1 MQREGYI
8 EKIIYHNEENGYSVF
23 QVETAEGDEIF
34 VGNGLGISEG
44 FYISAEGEFVV
55 HPQYDLQF
63 KFESY
68 ELSVPGDIVGIE
80 RYLASGVIKGIGEVT
95 AGRIVSRFGEDSLR
109 IIEEEPERLAEIKGI
124 SLSKAQKIALS
135 YSENKESRDVLI
147 FLAGY
152 GISTTLAMKI
162 YKEYGAK
169 TFKVIKENPYRISE
183 DIEGIGF
190 KKADE
195 LAVRSGISLYSEE
208 RVRAAIV
215 YILNSVNQNGHMYY
229 PKDILINEAESL
241 LEGKG
246 DELFRDNIEN
256 ALISLSMERK
266 IFIEEIDNETAV
278 YSSWNHYVENESAYM
293 LGQLSLSDVD
303 SEENVARDVRSIE
316 KNSDIDLDDV
326 QREAVI
332 TAVTES
338 VSIITGGPGT
348 GKTTIISIIMK
359 YFLGQGK
366 TALLAAPTGRA
377 AKRITESTGYSAKTI
392 HRLLEFGGSSD
403 KDSERGRLKFG
414 RNENNPLECDVVI
427 IDEASMVDSVLFYSL
442 LKALPSDSRLVL
454 VGDTDQLPSVGA
466 GNVLKDMIGSGCFT
480 VIRLE
485 HIYRQDE
492 KSAIIT
498 NAHKIKTGEHIIIDN
513 KSSDFFFIPKRGS
526 AEIKKEV
533 IELVSDNLPKYLKIS
548 PLEVPVIAPMK
559 KYETG
564 VEELNRSLQK
574 SLNPPGRKKREKD
587 KNDVVF
593 RVGDKVMQTKNN
605 YNLEWKIFGD
615 TKKNIAIEEGI
626 GVFNGDMGIIADIDE
641 LNEEVTVEFDDGRV
655 CIYDYNS
662 IEELSHAFAIT
673 IHKSQGSEYKAVVI
687 PLLYGPP
694 KLFNRNL
701 IYTAVTRAKQMVV
714 LVGNVGL
721 VNKMIDNTEEQKRYT
736 GFLQKLKKLL

>member
-8 EKIIYHNEENGYSVF
+8 EKIIYHNPDNGYSVLE
-23 QVETAEGDEIF
+23 VETTEGTEIF

-44 FYISAEGEFVV
+44 FYITAEGEFVV

-63 KFESY
+63 KFENY
-68 ELSVPGDIVGIE
+68 ELSVPNDIIGIE
-80 RYLASGVIKGIGEVT
+80 RYLGSGIIKGIGEVT
-95 AGRIVSRFGEDSLR
+95 AGRIVSKFGEDSLR
-109 IIEEEPERLAEIKGI
+109 IIEDEPERLAEVKGI
-124 SLSKAQKIALS
+124 SLNKAQNIAIS
-135 YSENKESRDVLI
+135 YNENKESRDVLI
-147 FLAGY
+147 FLSGF
-152 GISTTLAMKI
+152 GISTTMAMKI
-162 YKEYGAK
+162 YKEYGSK
-169 TFKVIKENPYRISE
+169 TFGIIKENPYKITE

-195 LAVRSGISLYSEE
+195 LAVRSGISLFSDE

-215 YILNSVNQNGHMYY
+215 FILNNVNQDGHMYY
-229 PKDILINEAESL
+229 PKSILISEAIDL
-241 LEGKG
+241 LSGGGE
-246 DELFRDNIEN
+246 ELYEDIIEN
-256 ALISLSMERK
+256 ALITLSMERK
-266 IFIEEIDNETAV
+266 IYIEDIDGETAV

-293 LGQLSLSDVD
+293 LGQLSLTDVD
-303 SEENVARDVRSIE
+303 SPENIE
-316 KNSDIDLDDV
+316 KDIRDIEKTGDITLDDI
-326 QREAVI
+326 QRDAVL
-332 TAVTES
+332 TAVTGS
-338 VSIITGGPGT
+338 VAIITGGPGT

-359 YFLGQGK
+359 YFLNQGK
-366 TALLAAPTGRA
+366 EALLAAPTGRA
-377 AKRITESTGYSAKTI
+377 AKRITESTGYSARTI
-392 HRLLEFGGSSD
+392 HRLLEFGGASD
-403 KDSERGRLKFG
+403 KDSDRGRLQFG
-414 RNENNPLECDVVI
+414 RNESNPLECDAVI

-442 LKALPSDSRLVL
+442 LKALPVNSRLIL

-466 GNVLKDMIGSGCFT
+466 GNVLKDMIGSGCFP

-498 NAHKIKTGEHIIIDN
+498 NAHKIKTGEHITIDN
-513 KSSDFFFIPKRGS
+513 KSSDFFFIPKKGS
-526 AEIKKEV
+526 AEVKKEV

-548 PLEVPVIAPMK
+548 PLEIQVIAPMK

-574 SLNPPGRKKREKD
+574 SLNPPGRRKYEKE
-587 KNDVVF
+587 KNDVIF

-605 YNLEWKIFGD
+605 YNMEWKIYGD
-615 TKKNIAIEEGI
+615 AKKSLALEEGI
-626 GVFNGDMGIIADIDE
+626 GVFNGDMGIIADIDD

-655 CIYDYNS
+655 CIYDYNN

-694 KLFNRNL
+694 KLLNRNL

-714 LVGNVGL
+714 IVGNVGL
-721 VNKMIDNTEEQKRYT
+721 VNRMIDNTEEQKRYT